1 MVMIRCPNCGQRVL
15 DVATACPQCHQV
27 LLQNPLETHNW
38 GALRAC
44 GRCHKHI
51 DRDAVVCPYCG
62 HRVRAARL
70 AARITAVVV
79 LTAILV
85 AAGIAAWRAG
95 IVSAVREAFVRP
107 TPASESSPTPLRTP
121 PGPQLAEPEPEV
133 TVPPVVA
140 AAPESAATVERSPAP
155 TPPPTPRT
163 TDQATRDPAGPA
175 ALVTR
180 WTIEWA
186 NVRAERSV
194 ESPVVRVLAPNVR
207 IQVADMRGGWW
218 ALYDRGAL
226 VGFVANSLLRP
237 APLQS

>member
-38 GALRAC
+38 GALREC

-51 DRDAVVCPYCG
+51 DRDAIVCPYCG
-62 HRVRAARL
+62 HRVRAARV
-70 AARITAVVV
+70 ATRIIAGLFLVVV
-79 LTAILV
+79 LV
-85 AAGIAAWRAG
+85 AAVIAAFRAG

-107 TPASESSPTPLRTP
+107 APASEASPAPLRTP
-121 PGPQLAEPEPEV
+121 PGPALAEPQPEV
-133 TVPPVVA
+133 TVPPVIA
-140 AAPESAATVERSPAP
+140 AVPESTTTEERPPAP
-155 TPPPTPRT
+155 TPQPTAQTPT
-163 TDQATRDPAGPA
+163 EVASPA

-180 WTIEWA
+180 WTVEWA
-186 NVRAERSV
+186 NVRAERTV

-218 ALYDRGAL
+218 ALYDGGAV